1 MCAMH
6 RHVGLPFNNQQFDV
20 VWPLLLAMYSE
31 HGDAMAKQYAGSAA
45 MHKATARQTEGTY
58 VGGWVG
64 GCGCNVCV
72 PSGWRSNHA

>member
-1 MCAMH
+1 MH